1 MQLIS
6 VRGIELWSTR
16 LRDSWAS
23 KSAAGHK
30 AATDHVK
37 THRPWGTYQTLCPG
51 ERFLVKKTVVEPGGK
66 LSLQKHHHRAEHWV
80 VVGGT
85 AEVTIDKKMFHLHEK
100 ESAYIPVGTLHRLAN
115 PGKIPLELIEVQTG
129 SYLRRMILCAPK
141 TFTIACRRSICEYDT
156 EGVPRQSY
164 MGEISRAGFGRKAT
178 QNWPASNR
186 SPVWPDLKVHAGL
199 ALKMPNN
206 RKKSCE
212 RWDFPVS

>member
-85 AEVTIDKKMFHLHEK
+85 AEVTIDKKMFHLHEN
-100 ESAYIPVGTLHRLAN
+100 ESAYIPVGTRRRAAPLGTVRASEVCPPRKVFFEKPARQCDSIGRLAGSRGLKTPN
-115 PGKIPLELIEVQTG
+115 SRGSQSGGSIPAEP
-129 SYLRRMILCAPK
+129 RACAVDWV
-141 TFTIACRRSICEYDT
+141 RS
-156 EGVPRQSY
+156 
-164 MGEISRAGFGRKAT
+164 A
-178 QNWPASNR
+178 
-186 SPVWPDLKVHAGL
+186 
-199 ALKMPNN
+199 
-206 RKKSCE
+206 KK
-212 RWDFPVS
+212 R